1 MIYDIIIG
9 IILIIGLITGYK
21 RGLVLKVFDFVK
33 LLLALYLTPK
43 CTGFV
48 KSMYIKLNI
57 NVEYNFLIYLTTFII
72 IMLIISLLTY
82 VINKFVSQSN
92 LGFINSIL
100 GSLVSFVEVY
110 IISFVIM
117 ITSLFAIPYYNGI
130 AKELQK
136 SMVMYS
142 LSLSSSELNKYFPEK
157 VKEKLDDFYFQ
168 NKKTKL
174 KKEIMKKINSVGE

>member
-1 MIYDIIIG
+1 
-9 IILIIGLITGYK
+9 
-21 RGLVLKVFDFVK
+21 
-33 LLLALYLTPK
+33 
-43 CTGFV
+43 
-48 KSMYIKLNI
+48 
-57 NVEYNFLIYLTTFII
+57 
-72 IMLIISLLTY
+72 MLIISLLTY

-130 AKELQK
+130 AEIKK

-142 LSLSSSELNKYFPEK
+142 LSLSSNWIK
-157 VKEKLDDFYFQ
+157 
-168 NKKTKL
+168 
-174 KKEIMKKINSVGE
+174 